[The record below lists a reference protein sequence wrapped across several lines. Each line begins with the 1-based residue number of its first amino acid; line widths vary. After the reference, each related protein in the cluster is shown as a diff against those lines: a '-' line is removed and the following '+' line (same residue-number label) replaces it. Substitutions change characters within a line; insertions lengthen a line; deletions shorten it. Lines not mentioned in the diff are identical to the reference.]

1 MRKRI
6 SMYQSLYTLFNY
18 ILPIKINPL
27 PTHFRFLDLDVI
39 HLNRQ
44 ITLQAYSSGRGRLT
58 HVSSG
63 IKIGSTNIDSFYRT
77 CSHICHS
84 FLVLVPFK
92 SRDLLSL
99 GPPQKL
105 CIEQADGGLSFERLK
120 RVHLCLSI
128 FSLGYQQRC
137 LFVSQ
142 HLVNLH
148 LLQSDLNFECNS
160 VIFYLNFSFLE
171 FLQQFAFHLT
181 TTIHLHPL
189 CIS

>member
-1 MRKRI
+1 MASTSVLQQSIPFTIPHVIFFQLKAHHFPLIIYIGVNKAACSRSYWKLLLFPSVLGLLRHGVASHWDQHQRAWKACCMRKRI

-105 CIEQADGGLSFERLK
+105 CIE
-120 RVHLCLSI
+120 
-128 FSLGYQQRC
+128 
-137 LFVSQ
+137 
-142 HLVNLH
+142 
-148 LLQSDLNFECNS
+148 
-160 VIFYLNFSFLE
+160 
-171 FLQQFAFHLT
+171 
-181 TTIHLHPL
+181 
-189 CIS
+189 